1 MRKFLSVLL
10 ALMMVVSTVSFAA
23 PAVVTVADSATD
35 ANVVYETTEVTT
47 ENETAEL
54 SAESDYGTLVYSV
67 DFERSDFNVAK
78 FSEAYAMLAS
88 NPIAAYLNPDFNFSN
103 VTTYTNAAGD
113 GFSNAALVTENG
125 NTYIKGDV
133 NAGYDGYFRMTK
145 YTNPWPKGQYTFS
158 VDIKVPAGQANKL
171 AAQCNDTAIDI
182 TSILPFS
189 TTSSDW
195 QTVVYQTTNVVSG
208 DDDVDSGLYG
218 FFVTPRNAAAG
229 TVAYDNWAVYYK
241 PADTAEATV
250 VIDPNGKQ
258 GSSSFE
264 ITGLTANDSVS
275 VSELLAKAKEQDSTI
290 VGFSLTAGGDKL
302 SADATVP
309 VEYYKRL
316 YAVYGVDESTLGTKL
331 FEIDF
336 EQYNENDVV
345 PDNKTV
351 EECDAD
357 ALTNGEFTIN
367 WEAGGNK
374 IAVDNDGNKYI
385 RGGQGWSQFRIQNN
399 QTEMPKGTYTV
410 VAKAKDFGT
419 ASRILKPIS
428 QGVPDAD
435 GKTINVDATVLDPW
449 AGKVGSWDDIA
460 AEWDENAYHKD
471 MTYFFTDG
479 ATTDVGFDNVK
490 LYYQPADDAEF
501 TVTVKAIGNSSA
513 ASKNVTV
520 AAKQSV
526 SVADLKATMP
536 GCMYLVESENSF
548 VPLDEN
554 STITPLYNKTV
565 YAVYGFTVTVKPN
578 GNKDFTEDVVLENID
593 PRYNFTIGR
602 IITEFNKESLTSRK
616 LLGFSTS
623 ATGALID
630 ENTVIKTSQTLYAIW
645 EADESLYGTKL
656 FEIDFEQY
664 DAGYVVPDDKTVEE
678 YDADALTNGEFT
690 INWEVGNAN
699 GNKIADDSG
708 NKYIRGGQGYSQF
721 RIINNLYN
729 DAAAP
734 MPDGTYTVVASVID
748 FGSEKRIISATVQK
762 TNINGTGVTATTSRA
777 LIDSFSGE
785 NNKWDLVA
793 GQWYGSSNDMTIYFT
808 DKAATEV
815 GFDNVKLYF
824 EPATNAEFTV
834 TVDKNGH
841 NGGASNKYAK
851 VKNGESITAGELAA
865 LMTGCAGVSLTE
877 NGEALPADYVITP
890 KYNMTVYALWE
901 YEESEYGTL
910 LFQIDFEKDG
920 ISLPEGESRI
930 PVKDIATVYNKDL
943 VFGNNI
949 MFSAGK
955 QTASNPLDN
964 REIVEENGNK
974 YFRADFSDLEDFE
987 YYTYFSIIEQESKVD
1002 WMNGTYTFV
1011 ADFKTDKTYTGFAYH
1026 VNNESDNVNL
1036 LDDKTSNENVW
1047 DTVAY
1052 QYTGEIS
1059 SIDYGNGPTGNLYF
1073 APRISS
1079 KDSYVGGKISV
1090 DNIKLFFKTDETVF
1104 TVKNGGNPK
1113 VDTLEIPVSTT
1124 DGITVQEM
1132 LDIIDTENSD
1142 YELLGIADT
1151 PTGAVL
1157 DPETKFVPKYQRTFY
1172 MIWERGNENPMRDK
1186 QLGKLLFAV
1195 DFEKEGLAWNGDSAL
1210 DGDLKWGKGALV
1222 SDVATLYD
1230 TELFDGEDFRIR
1242 FLTNDRNEETFKAEI
1257 SSDENG
1263 DHFLTGTNGKDG
1275 TNDNG
1280 YTINGTK
1287 HPQMFIVNNAQ
1298 IAAGNGIYTVFVE
1311 VSGPDGDFD
1320 VHTSMTTNTD
1330 KDYKTR
1336 EIDFFTYENSTWE
1349 YKPDEWNQFAYR
1361 YEISDGGI
1369 IPMSG
1374 AYFSLTEFDQL
1385 VSFDN
1390 YNLYFKPYTATITLL
1405 PGEYEEFG
1413 VHTVENISTTGGN
1426 TAQDILDQ
1434 LSDHFKA
1441 AGKTAV
1447 GLVDEDGFELDLEAE
1462 LIIPCEMTYTIIWGD
1477 DTHDYVV
1484 TQEKNAIRY
1493 SSNDKRRG
1501 IRFLAETKPGY
1512 AYGDTVTE
1520 YGWIVTRESMLV
1532 NAGISPTCFTK
1543 ESSKVEGVKVAS
1555 GQNYGYEIVEEG
1567 DDGRKHF
1574 FTNDETIMITMVVY
1588 GLTKPEQLTENL
1600 VARPYMV
1607 VGGETYYGQPWARSM
1622 FDAAL
1627 AVKNNDYIGCD
1638 DETKAYVDEIINTVL
1653 ENSNDIEFDY
1663 GEL

>member
-35 ANVVYETTEVTT
+35 AVAENATDVTT
-47 ENETAEL
+47 EETAEL
-54 SAESDYGTLVYSV
+54 AEVHNEYGQLVYEI
-67 DFERSDFNVAK
+67 DFDQADFALDAFQQNGAK
-78 FSEAYAMLAS
+78 LSNNIAS
-88 NPIAAYLNPDFNFSN
+88 YMDSAFDFSN
-103 VTTYTNAAGD
+103 VKTYSNATSDGFTSASVVTEGENKYISGSFVPNTHGYGAYFRLTKYNIAWPEGTYT
-113 GFSNAALVTENG
+113 FT
-125 NTYIKGDV
+125 
-133 NAGYDGYFRMTK
+133 
-145 YTNPWPKGQYTFS
+145 
-158 VDIKVPAGQANKL
+158 VDMKTSGVSQIAI
-171 AAQCNDTAIDI
+171 QCNDNGIPVTRVANYDA
-182 TSILPFS
+182 SN
-189 TTSSDW
+189 SDW
-195 QTVVYQTTNVVSG
+195 QTIVAQTTNVVSG
-208 DDDVDSGLYG
+208 SDINGY
-218 FFVTPRNAAAG
+218 FVAPHTTAESASIS
-229 TVAYDNWAVYYK
+229 YDNWKVYYR
-241 PADTAEATV
+241 PADTAKATV

-264 ITGLTANDSVS
+264 ITGLTANDSVP
-275 VSELLAKAKEQDSTI
+275 VSALLAQAKAQDSTI

-336 EQYNENDVV
+336 EQYKENDEVL
-345 PDNKTV
+345 DNQTV
-351 EECDAD
+351 EEYDAD

-367 WEAGGNK
+367 WEVGNANGNK
-374 IAVDNDGNKYI
+374 VAVDDGNKYI
-385 RGGQGWSQFRIQNN
+385 RGGQGWSQFRIINN
-399 QTEMPKGTYTV
+399 QTQMPKGTYTV

-419 ASRILKPIS
+419 DSRILKPVS
-428 QGVPDAD
+428 QGVPQPDSTT
-435 GKTINVDATVLDPW
+435 KNVDATVLDPW

-460 AEWDENAYHKD
+460 ASWGVDAYHKD
-471 MTYFFTDG
+471 MTYYFTDG
-479 ATTDVGFDNVK
+479 ATTEVGFDDVK
-490 LYYQPADDAEF
+490 LYYKPADDAEF

-513 ASKNVTV
+513 ANQYETV
-520 AAKQSV
+520 AAEQSV
-526 SVADLKATMP
+526 SVADLKAKMP

-548 VPLDEN
+548 DPLAEN

-565 YAVYGFTVTVKPN
+565 YAVYGFTVTIKPN
-578 GNKDFTEDVVLENID
+578 GNRDFTEDVVLENID
-593 PRYNFTIGR
+593 PRYKFTMGR
-602 IITEFNKESLTSRK
+602 IITEFNKQSLTSRK

-664 DAGYVVPDDKTVEE
+664 DAGVVVPDNKTVEE

-690 INWEVGNAN
+690 INWEVGNAT
-699 GNKIADDSG
+699 GNKIADDNG
-708 NKYIRGGQGYSQF
+708 NKYIRGGQNHSQF

-734 MPDGTYTVVASVID
+734 MPEGTYTVVASAID
-748 FGSEKRIISATVQK
+748 FGSTKRIISATVQA
-762 TNINGTGVTATTSRA
+762 TNINGTSVKATTSNA
-777 LIDSFSGE
+777 LIDPFSGE
-785 NNKWDLVA
+785 NNTWDLVA
-793 GQWYGSSNDMTIYFT
+793 GQWDGSSNDMTIYFT
-808 DKAATEV
+808 DDATTEV

-824 EPATNAEFTV
+824 EPATDAEFTV

-851 VKNGESITAGELAA
+851 VKNGESITAGELAT

-877 NGEALPADYVITP
+877 NGEALPADYEITP

-920 ISLPEGESRI
+920 ISLPADKSTI

-949 MFSAGK
+949 VFSAGK
-955 QTASNPLDN
+955 QSGSNPLDN

-974 YFRADFSDLEDFE
+974 YFRADFSDFEDYQ
-987 YYTYFSIIEQESKVD
+987 YYTFFSIFEQESKVD

-1011 ADFKTDKTYTGFAYH
+1011 ADFKTDKTYAGFAYH
-1026 VNNESDNVNL
+1026 VNNKPDNVNL
-1036 LDDKTSNENVW
+1036 LDDKTPNENVW

-1059 SIDYGNGPTGNLYF
+1059 NIDYGNGPTGSLYF

-1079 KDSYVGGKISV
+1079 EDTYVSGKISV
-1090 DNIKLFFKTDETVF
+1090 DNIKLFFKTDKTVF

-1124 DGITVQEM
+1124 DGITVGEM
-1132 LDIIDTENSD
+1132 LEQINTEDSD
-1142 YELLGIADT
+1142 YELRGIADT

-1157 DPETKFVPKYQRTFY
+1157 DPETKFDPDYQRTFY
-1172 MIWERGNENPMRDK
+1172 MIWKRDNKNPMRDN

-1195 DFEKEGLAWNGDSAL
+1195 DFEKEDLAWDGDSAL

-1230 TELFDGEDFRIR
+1230 TELFDGKDFRIR
-1242 FLTNDRNEETFKAEI
+1242 FITNDRNKTYFGAGITTDTNMK
-1257 SSDENG
+1257 D
-1263 DHFLTGTNGKDG
+1263 DYFLTGTNGAAG
-1275 TNDNG
+1275 ENDVG

-1287 HPQMFIVNNAQ
+1287 NPQMLILNNAQ
-1298 IAAGNGIYTVFVE
+1298 IAAGNGIYTVFIDVN
-1311 VSGPDGDFD
+1311 GPDYDFAI
-1320 VHTSMTTNTD
+1320 HPNMEEYGARGIN
-1330 KDYKTR
+1330 YL
-1336 EIDFFTYENSTWE
+1336 TYEPEDWS
-1349 YKPDEWNQFAYR
+1349 YKADEWNKFAYR

-1369 IPMSG
+1369 IPISG
-1374 AYFSLTEFDQL
+1374 AYFSLTEFNQL

-1390 YNLYFKPYTATITLL
+1390 YKLYFKPYTATITLL

-1413 VHTVENISTTGGN
+1413 VHTVENISTTGEH
-1426 TAQDILDQ
+1426 TAQYILDQ

-1462 LIIPCEMTYTIIWGD
+1462 LIIPCEMTYTIIWGE

-1493 SSNDKRRG
+1493 SSNVDKKG
-1501 IRFLAETKPGY
+1501 IRFLATTAKEY
-1512 AYGDTVTE
+1512 AYDDTVTE

-1543 ESSKVEGVKVAS
+1543 DSKVAKAS
-1555 GQNYGYEIVEEG
+1555 GKNYGYQDTG
-1567 DDGRKHF
+1567 DEDADRKHF
-1574 FTNDETIMITMVVY
+1574 DEPGDFVLITMVVY
-1588 GLTKPEQLTENL
+1588 GLKGADQFKENL

-1607 VGGETYYGQPWARSM
+1607 VDGETYYGQPWSRSM
-1622 FDAAL
+1622 FDTALSIKNGNYAAC
-1627 AVKNNDYIGCD
+1627 NDDQDLID
-1638 DETKAYVDEIINTVL
+1638 YVNDIINTVL